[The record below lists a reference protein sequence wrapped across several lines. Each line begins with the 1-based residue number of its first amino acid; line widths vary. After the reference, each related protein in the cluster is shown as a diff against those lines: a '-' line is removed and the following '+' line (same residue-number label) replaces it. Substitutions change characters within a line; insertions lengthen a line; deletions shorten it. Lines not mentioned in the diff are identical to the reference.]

1 MQVITSKHCFLPL
14 KSFHTKRIYRHADC
28 IKVIF
33 PSTLEIIEA
42 NNLQLSVEVEQ
53 SIVICQ
59 WQADHLF
66 AEAEN
71 TLFRRYY
78 ACADYEKEET
88 CLRNTAIVF
97 STKIPCH
104 DLRKCRKM
112 AVILCT
118 KLYFSFTVLPM
129 DVRVDML
136 VSNIWAIE
144 EARMV
149 ITYRERE

>member
-97 STKIPCH
+97 STKIP
-104 DLRKCRKM
+104 
-112 AVILCT
+112 
-118 KLYFSFTVLPM
+118 
-129 DVRVDML
+129 
-136 VSNIWAIE
+136 
-144 EARMV
+144 
-149 ITYRERE
+149 